1 MKNKRNIII
10 VFSLALI
17 LSFLP
22 SCRNAVEEP
31 APFGPSSLSILLHT
45 SANPNVLFAGSTRE
59 VTNITASLK
68 KFDGTPLSNI
78 SIHFEVRNAGGS
90 RYDIGYFEGNQ
101 SVKTKTTDSSG
112 LVSLSYYGP
121 TAQEI
126 LGNQT
131 LYIYA
136 YAAWEGREIIAELT
150 PVYIVRDGTAPIF
163 ELTADPNVLWCT
175 SERPES
181 LITGIFSYAGGAPV
195 VGCKV
200 FFEILSGPGVFS
212 NSKTITFA
220 YTDNEGIASA
230 TYIGPTKYE
239 IDADQDVTIRG
250 QPETSTPDSIY
261 EDVDIRLIRG
271 DTALIFKLTAD
282 PNVLWCTSER
292 PESLITGIFSYAD
305 GTPVVG
311 RKIFFEILS
320 SGPGVFSN
328 SKTITFAYTDNEGI
342 ASVTYIGPTKYEID
356 ADQDVTIRG
365 QPETST
371 PDFISEEIDIF
382 LIREKYDPDL
392 TFELTA
398 DPNVLWCTSERPESL
413 ITGIFAYTDGAPVVG
428 RKVFFEI
435 LSGPGEF
442 SDGKTK
448 TFAVTDEEGIATI
461 TYIGPRNKEIAADQF
476 VTIQGRPET
485 WWADPDNDE
494 YYLSKEMQIL
504 LIKGTD

>member
-112 LVSLSYYGP
+112 IVSLSYYGP

-163 ELTADPNVLWCT
+163 ELMADPNVLWCT

-200 FFEILSGPGVFS
+200 FFEIL
-212 NSKTITFA
+212 
-220 YTDNEGIASA
+220 
-230 TYIGPTKYE
+230 
-239 IDADQDVTIRG
+239 
-250 QPETSTPDSIY
+250 
-261 EDVDIRLIRG
+261 
-271 DTALIFKLTAD
+271 
-282 PNVLWCTSER
+282 
-292 PESLITGIFSYAD
+292 
-305 GTPVVG
+305 
-311 RKIFFEILS
+311 

-398 DPNVLWCTSERPESL
+398 DPNVLWCTSEKPTSL